1 MEQVQTR
8 KGNIIQNTATMAY
21 RNLLKTLHNPERLMD
36 VVVVPI
42 VFMLMFS
49 QMFGGAI
56 SGNVK
61 AYLTIIVP
69 GILMQGILSSA
80 AGSGS
85 QIRED
90 LDTGVFDRFKSLPMA
105 NIAPLAGQLFADILR
120 LVICTICSLGTGF
133 LIGYRP
139 EGGAFH
145 VFLAALLAIASGWA
159 ISWIFALL
167 GLILKSTT
175 LLQSFSMI
183 VSMVMA
189 FLSSAFV
196 PIKTMPKWLQVI
208 ANVNPVT
215 HMIAAIRSLTDKG
228 VWGHEAWFC
237 LVVCVIIVVIFAP
250 LTIIAYNKKN

>member
-1 MEQVQTR
+1 MEQIHLR
-8 KGNIIQNTATMAY
+8 KGNILQNTGTMAY
-21 RNLLKTLHNPERLMD
+21 RNLLKTIHNPERLMD
-36 VVVVPI
+36 VVVIPI

-49 QMFGGAI
+49 QLFGGAI

-61 AYLTIIVP
+61 SYLAIIVP

-120 LVICTICSLGTGF
+120 LIICTICSLGTGF

-139 EGGAFH
+139 EGGVGA
-145 VFLAALLAIASGWA
+145 VFLAAFLAIVSGWA

-167 GLILKSTT
+167 GLVLTSTT

-196 PIKTMPKWLQVI
+196 PINTLPKWLQTV
-208 ANVNPVT
+208 ANINPVT
-215 HMIAAIRSLTDKG
+215 HMIAAIRSLLDKG
-228 VWGHEAWFC
+228 IWGKEDWFC
-237 LVVCVIIVVIFAP
+237 LIVCVGIVLIFAP
-250 LTIIAYNKKN
+250 LTVIAYNKKN